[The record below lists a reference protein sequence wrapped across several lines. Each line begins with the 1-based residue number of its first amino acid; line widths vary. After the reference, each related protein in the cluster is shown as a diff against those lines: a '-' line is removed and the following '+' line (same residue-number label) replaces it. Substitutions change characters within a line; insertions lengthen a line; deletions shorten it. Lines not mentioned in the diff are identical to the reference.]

1 MGVLAELLE
10 TPYIVQGVCIALLAV
25 FVSSFWDDLADEI
38 PYGRVPLVGKNWW
51 DLSNKKAKSRFT
63 RSARELIAEGFA
75 KVEPSSWARQ
85 ESMLTSPGNECLPG
99 HGRHQAADRLAPQVC
114 G

>member
-1 MGVLAELLE
+1 MAVLAELLE
-10 TPYIVQGVCIALLAV
+10 TPFVVQGICFALLAV

-51 DLSNKKAKSRFT
+51 DFSNKKAKSRFT
-63 RSARELIAEGFA
+63 QSARELIKEGFA
-75 KVEPSSWARQ
+75 MVAAPSK
-85 ESMLTSPGNECLPG
+85 N
-99 HGRHQAADRLAPQVC
+99 GRID